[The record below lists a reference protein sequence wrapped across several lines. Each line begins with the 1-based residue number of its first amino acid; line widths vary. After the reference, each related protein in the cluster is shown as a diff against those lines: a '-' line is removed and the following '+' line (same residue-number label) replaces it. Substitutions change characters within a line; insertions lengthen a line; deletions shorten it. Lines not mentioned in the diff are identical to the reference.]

1 MTNFFF
7 FLLLFKQ
14 KVQTDT
20 KSEQKQDGAKKE
32 LLHPLSSGHQHHQE
46 PDPTRKIHRDYKSH
60 KDLGNR
66 KPHVDHQQDWGNH
79 RNSKERHGDVVKNE
93 MCKERMLI
101 TVGLGPTPSN
111 VRINEEGK
119 KELSSSNQPGFKVED
134 KNKKNQS
141 KGSGG
146 KDKHNNSDDSDEGKK
161 KSKKK
166 KKDKDKK
173 KKKKKGDK

>member
-7 FLLLFKQ
+7 SFLLFKQ

-20 KSEQKQDGAKKE
+20 KSEQKQDGAKKAP
-32 LLHPLSSGHQHHQE
+32 LHPLSSGHQHHQE

-111 VRINEEGK
+111 VKINEEGN
-119 KELSSSNQPGFKVED
+119 KELSSQPGFKVED

-173 KKKKKGDK
+173 KKKKKGDKS

>member
-1 MTNFFF
+1 M
-7 FLLLFKQ
+7 
-14 KVQTDT
+14 QTDT

-32 LLHPLSSGHQHHQE
+32 PLHPLSSGHQHHQE
-46 PDPTRKIHRDYKSH
+46 PDPSRKIHRDYKSH

-111 VRINEEGK
+111 VKINEEGK
-119 KELSSSNQPGFKVED
+119 KELSSQPGFKVED

>member
-1 MTNFFF
+1 M
-7 FLLLFKQ
+7 
-14 KVQTDT
+14 QTDT

-32 LLHPLSSGHQHHQE
+32 PLHPLSSGHQHHQE

-111 VRINEEGK
+111 VKINEEGK
-119 KELSSSNQPGFKVED
+119 KELSSQPGFKVED